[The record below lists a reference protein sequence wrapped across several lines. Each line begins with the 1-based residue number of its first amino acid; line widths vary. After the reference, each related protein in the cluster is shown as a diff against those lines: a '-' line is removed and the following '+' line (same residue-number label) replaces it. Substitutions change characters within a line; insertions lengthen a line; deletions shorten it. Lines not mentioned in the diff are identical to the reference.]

1 MQVQDV
7 VSFLQQTPPFDDL
20 VPAVLESVSRDL
32 TVTYLASGEQLP
44 PQPAL
49 VLIRSGLFALHTEQ
63 QRLTH
68 LQSGDYYGYQL
79 LLTGLTDPDRIY
91 CEEDGLVYF
100 LPQQSFDSLRHQYK
114 NFDLFFQRLFSRRL
128 HLYQSNQQQ
137 NTSTLKVADL
147 VTRRKI
153 SIDCGQTVQQA
164 ALLMTEQR
172 VSCLLIEQDEQLVGI
187 LTDRDLRSRVLAK
200 NLPATTTVNAVMTK
214 TPQSIDSHQFAFEA
228 IQQMSQY
235 NIHHLPVEEQGKAI
249 GVLTTTDLIRS
260 QQEHPVFLISHI
272 HRQHKADGLNTI
284 APQIE
289 QLALQLAEQQLP
301 SYEVSS
307 VLTSIMDAL
316 AQSWLQIAEQQ
327 LGPAPCIYSWLGF
340 GSQARRDMLPSADQ
354 DNALLLEKEPT
365 GAVADYFTALA
376 DIVCQGLASSGQ
388 ALCDGHI
395 MASNPELRLSLKG
408 WSHRFAKWLNTP
420 DPQALLSSSIFF
432 DMRLIH
438 GSKGLFNALQ
448 HDVLARCKNN
458 PLFLYHLAKNATER
472 QPPLGFF
479 KHFLLELDGRQRKGL
494 DLKKRGVSL
503 ITDLVRVHA
512 LSVGIEAVNTRER
525 LALLQQQQVLTQRQQ
540 QNLQGAFDVL
550 ANLRWQLQA
559 QDLKRGRHLS
569 NLLDPSQ
576 LNLLQ
581 RHQLKDAFA
590 VISDEQ
596 HILRQR
602 FCREI

>member
-20 VPAVLESVSRDL
+20 APAVLESVSRDL
-32 TVTYLASGEQLP
+32 SVTYLASGEQLY

-100 LPQQSFDSLRHQYK
+100 LPQKSFDSLRHQYK

-235 NIHHLPVEEQGKAI
+235 NIHHLPVEEQGKVI

-448 HDVLARCKNN
+448 QDVLARCRNN
-458 PLFLYHLAKNATER
+458 QLFLYHLAKNATER

-494 DLKKRGVSL
+494 DLKKRGISL

-525 LALLQQQQVLTQRQQ
+525 LTLLLQQQVLSQRQQ

-596 HILRQR
+596 HVLRQR

>member
-20 VPAVLESVSRDL
+20 APAVLESVSRDL
-32 TVTYLASGEQLP
+32 SVTYLASGEQLS

-448 HDVLARCKNN
+448 QDVLARCRNN
-458 PLFLYHLAKNATER
+458 QLFLYHLAKNATER

-494 DLKKRGVSL
+494 DLKKRGISL

-525 LALLQQQQVLTQRQQ
+525 LTLLLQQQVLSQRQQ

-596 HILRQR
+596 HVLRQR

>member
-1 MQVQDV
+1 MQVQEV

-20 VPAVLESVSRDL
+20 APHVLETLSRDL
-32 TVTYLASGEQLP
+32 TVIYLAAGEELQPEPQL
-44 PQPAL
+44 L
-49 VLIRSGLFALHTEQ
+49 LIRSGLFALHTEQ
-63 QRLTH
+63 QRITH
-68 LQSGDYYGYQL
+68 LQCGDFYGYQL
-79 LLTGLTDPDRIY
+79 LLTGLADPDTIR

-100 LPQQSFDSLRHQYK
+100 LSQQSFDKLRHQYK

-128 HLYQSNQQQ
+128 HLYQSSQQQ

-147 VTRRKI
+147 VTRRKV
-153 SIDCGQTVQQA
+153 SIESSSTVQHA
-164 ALLMTEQR
+164 AMLMTEQR
-172 VSCLLIEQDEQLVGI
+172 VSCVLIEKDEKLVGI

-200 NLPATTTVNAVMTK
+200 NLPASTTVSQVMTK
-214 TPQSIDSHQFAFEA
+214 TPQSIEIDRFAFEA
-228 IQQMSQY
+228 IQQMSQH
-235 NIHHLPVEEQGKAI
+235 NIHHLPVEEQGKAV

-272 HRQHKADGLNTI
+272 HRQHKAEGLHAIT
-284 APQIE
+284 PQVQ
-289 QLALQLAEQQLP
+289 QLAIQLAEQQIP

-327 LGPAPCIYSWLGF
+327 LGPAPCVYSWLVF

-354 DNALLLEKEPT
+354 DNALLLEKEPA
-365 GAVADYFTALA
+365 GAVADYFSALS
-376 DIVCQGLASSGQ
+376 DIVCKGLASSGQ

-408 WSHRFAKWLNTP
+408 WSGRFAKWLNTP
-420 DPQALLSSSIFF
+420 DPQALLNSSIFF
-432 DMRLIH
+432 DMRLVH
-438 GSKGLFNALQ
+438 GSKGLFNVLQ
-448 HDVLARCKNN
+448 EDVLARCKNN
-458 PLFLYHLAKNATER
+458 DLFLYHLAKNATER

-479 KHFLLELDGRQRKGL
+479 KHFLLEQDGRQRKGL

-503 ITDLVRVHA
+503 ITDLVRVYA
-512 LSVGIEAVNTRER
+512 LSAGIHAVNTRER
-525 LALLQQQQVLTQRQQ
+525 LALLQQQAVLTQRQQ

-569 NLLDPSQ
+569 NLLDPAQ
-576 LNLLQ
+576 LSLLQ

-590 VISDEQ
+590 VLSDEQ
-596 HILRQR
+596 QILRQR

>member
-1 MQVQDV
+1 MQVQEV
-7 VSFLQQTPPFDDL
+7 VSFLKQTPPFDDL
-20 VPAVLESVSRDL
+20 APHVLESVCRDL
-32 TVTYLASGEQLP
+32 SVVYLASGEHLLPEPQL
-44 PQPAL
+44 L
-49 VLIRSGLFALHTEQ
+49 LIRSGLFALNTEQ

-68 LQSGDYYGYQL
+68 LQSGDFYGYQL
-79 LLTGLTDPDRIY
+79 LLTGLADPDTIL

-100 LPQQSFDSLRHQYK
+100 LPQQSFDKLRHQYK

-128 HLYQSNQQQ
+128 HLYQSNKQQS
-137 NTSTLKVADL
+137 TSTLKVADL
-147 VTRRKI
+147 VTRRKV
-153 SIDCGQTVQQA
+153 SIASSNTVQQA

-187 LTDRDLRSRVLAK
+187 LTDRDLRSRVVAK
-200 NLPATTTVNAVMTK
+200 SLPASTTVSEVMTK
-214 TPQSIDSHQFAFEA
+214 TPQRIESDRFAFEA

-235 NIHHLPVEEQGKAI
+235 NIHHLPVEQDGKAI

-260 QQEHPVFLISHI
+260 QQEHPVYLISHI
-272 HRQHKADGLNTI
+272 HRQHHSEGLNAIT
-284 APQIE
+284 PQVQ
-289 QLALQLAEQQLP
+289 QLAMQLAEQQIP

-327 LGPAPCIYSWLGF
+327 LGPAPCVYSWLGF

-354 DNALLLEKEPT
+354 DNALLLEKEPS
-365 GAVADYFTALA
+365 GAVADYFSAVA
-376 DIVCQGLASSGQ
+376 DIVCNGLASSGQ
-388 ALCDGHI
+388 ALCEGHI

-408 WSHRFAKWLNTP
+408 WSNRFAKWLHTP

-432 DMRLIH
+432 DMRLIY
-438 GSKGLFNALQ
+438 GSKALFNVLQ
-448 HDVLARCKNN
+448 QDVLARCKNN
-458 PLFLYHLAKNATER
+458 ELFLYQLAKNATQR

-479 KHFLLELDGRQRKGL
+479 KHFLLEQDGRQRKGL
-494 DLKKRGVSL
+494 DLKKRGISL
-503 ITDLVRVHA
+503 ITDLVRVYA
-512 LSVGIEAVNTRER
+512 LSAGIHAVNTRER
-525 LALLQQQQVLTQRQQ
+525 LALLQQQAVLTQRQQ

-550 ANLRWQLQA
+550 AHLRWQLQA
-559 QDLKRGRHLS
+559 EDLKRGRHLS

-590 VISDEQ
+590 VIIDEQ
-596 HILRQR
+596 QVLRQR

>member
-1 MQVQDV
+1 MQVQEV

-20 VPAVLESVSRDL
+20 AQHVLEGLSREL
-32 TVTYLASGEQLP
+32 TVVYLASGEALKPEPQLM
-44 PQPAL
+44 
-49 VLIRSGLFALHTEQ
+49 LIRSGLFALHSEL
-63 QRLTH
+63 QRITH
-68 LQSGDYYGYQL
+68 LQSGDFYGYQL
-79 LLTGLTDPDRIY
+79 LLTGLADADTIR

-100 LPQQSFDSLRHQYK
+100 LPQENFDKLRYQYK

-128 HLYQSNQQQ
+128 HLYQSSQQQ

-147 VTRRKI
+147 VTRRKV
-153 SIDCGQTVQQA
+153 STDCADSVQQA

-172 VSCLLIEQDEQLVGI
+172 VSCVLIEQDEQLVGI

-200 NLPATTTVNAVMTK
+200 NLPASTSVSDVMTK
-214 TPQSIDSHQFAFEA
+214 TPHSIDISCFAFEA
-228 IQQMSQY
+228 IQQMSQH
-235 NIHHLPVEEQGKAI
+235 NIHHLPVTEQGKAL

-272 HRQHKADGLNTI
+272 HRQHQAAGLQAIT
-284 APQIE
+284 PQIQ
-289 QLALQLAEQQLP
+289 QLALQLADQQIP

-316 AQSWLQIAEQQ
+316 TQSWLAIAEQQ
-327 LGPAPCIYSWLGF
+327 LGPAPCVYSWLVF

-365 GAVADYFTALA
+365 SAIAEYFSALS
-376 DIVCQGLASSGQ
+376 DIVCTGLASCGQ
-388 ALCDGHI
+388 ALCEGHI

-408 WSHRFAKWLNTP
+408 WSGRFAKWLNTP
-420 DPQALLSSSIFF
+420 DPQALLNSSIFF
-432 DMRLIH
+432 DMRLVH
-438 GSKGLFNALQ
+438 GSKGLFNMLQ
-448 HDVLARCKNN
+448 QDVLARSKNN
-458 PLFLYHLAKNATER
+458 ELFLYQLAKNATER

-479 KHFLLELDGRQRKGL
+479 KHFLLEQDGRQRKGL

-503 ITDLVRVHA
+503 ITDLVRVYA
-512 LSVGIEAVNTRER
+512 LFAGVQAVNTRER
-525 LALLQQQQVLTQRQQ
+525 LDLLLQQAVLTQRQQ
-540 QNLQGAFDVL
+540 QNLKGALDVL

-559 QDLKRGRHLS
+559 EDMQRGRHLS
-569 NLLDPSQ
+569 NLLDPGQ
-576 LNLLQ
+576 LSLLQ

-596 HILRQR
+596 QVLRQR
-602 FCREI
+602 FCREL

>member
-1 MQVQDV
+1 MQVQEV
-7 VSFLQQTPPFDDL
+7 VSFLKQTPPFDDL
-20 VPAVLESVSRDL
+20 AHHVLETVCRDL
-32 TVTYLASGEQLP
+32 SVVYLAAGEKLQPEPQL
-44 PQPAL
+44 L
-49 VLIRSGLFALHTEQ
+49 MIRSGLFALHTEQ

-68 LQSGDYYGYQL
+68 LQSGDFYGYQL
-79 LLTGLTDPDRIY
+79 LLTGLADPDTIQ

-100 LPQQSFDSLRHQYK
+100 LPAESFDRLRHQYK

-128 HLYQSNQQQ
+128 HLYQSTQQK

-147 VTRRKI
+147 VTRRKV
-153 SIDCGQTVQQA
+153 SITCSQTVQQA

-200 NLPATTTVNAVMTK
+200 SLPASTTVSEVMTK
-214 TPQSIDSHQFAFEA
+214 TPQSIEADRFAFEA
-228 IQQMSQY
+228 TQKMSQF
-235 NIHHLPVEEQGKAI
+235 NIHHLPVEQDGKAI

-260 QQEHPVFLISHI
+260 QQEHPVYLISHI
-272 HRQHKADGLNTI
+272 HRQHKAEGLEAIT
-284 APQIE
+284 PQIQ
-289 QLALQLAEQQLP
+289 QLAIQLAEQQLP

-327 LGPAPCIYSWLGF
+327 LGPAPCVFSWLGF

-365 GAVADYFTALA
+365 GAVADYFSALA
-376 DIVCQGLASSGQ
+376 DIVCNGLASSGQ

-408 WSHRFAKWLNTP
+408 WSNRFAKWLNTP

-432 DMRLIH
+432 DMRLIY
-438 GSKGLFNALQ
+438 GSKALFNVLQ
-448 HDVLARCKNN
+448 QDVLARCKNN
-458 PLFLYHLAKNATER
+458 ELFLYHLAKNATER

-494 DLKKRGVSL
+494 DLKKRGISL
-503 ITDLVRVHA
+503 ITDLVRVYA
-512 LSVGIEAVNTRER
+512 LSAGIHAVNTRER
-525 LALLQQQQVLTQRQQ
+525 LTLLQQQGVLTQRQQ

-550 ANLRWQLQA
+550 AHLRWQLQA
-559 QDLKRGRHLS
+559 EDLDRGRHLS
-569 NLLDPSQ
+569 NLLDPSK

-596 HILRQR
+596 QVLRQR
-602 FCREI
+602 FCREL